1 MATIKMH
8 NGIALVNVEVS
19 EEFAVAFA
27 KYEKAEVIVERKEA
41 RRHQSLDKSLNN
53 GFDIPD
59 ESSNVEEAVIHQE
72 EIEEIH
78 KAIRTLKPKQQW
90 LVAQIFFQGRPMVDI
105 ALEIGVSQAAITQQM
120 QVINGRLKKYF
131 EKFLG

>member
-19 EEFAVAFA
+19 EEFAVTYA
-27 KYEKAEVIVERKEA
+27 KYEKAEAIVERKET

-59 ESSNVEEAVIHQE
+59 ENANVEEAVINQE
-72 EIEEIH
+72 EIQELH

-90 LVAQIFFQGRPMVDI
+90 LVAQIFFQGRSMVDI